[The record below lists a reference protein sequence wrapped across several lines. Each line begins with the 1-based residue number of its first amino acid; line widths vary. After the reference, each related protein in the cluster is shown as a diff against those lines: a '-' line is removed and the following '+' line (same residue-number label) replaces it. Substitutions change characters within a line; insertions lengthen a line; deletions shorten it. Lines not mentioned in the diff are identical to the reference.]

1 MGGAPWRFFA
11 CEEQHAMRGVIRA
24 RVRGGSSLD
33 VNDMK
38 GATRAH
44 RGAARD
50 LRPDAELAI
59 ARAAMHRAARGR
71 QRGIWKPSRI
81 SRRSRVRREWA
92 RWAEPLVARA
102 PLFAPVVST
111 YEPQALVFIYRSPTV
126 KSAFDLQGG
135 SRPNA
140 EPGVQ

>member
-1 MGGAPWRFFA
+1 
-11 CEEQHAMRGVIRA
+11 MRGVIRA

-92 RWAEPLVARA
+92 RWAESLVARA

-126 KSAFDLQGG
+126 KSELRLQIPMRQESGG
-135 SRPNA
+135 R
-140 EPGVQ
+140 VQ

>member
-1 MGGAPWRFFA
+1 
-11 CEEQHAMRGVIRA
+11 MRGVIRA

-59 ARAAMHRAARGR
+59 ARAAMHRAARAANEESGNLLAFHGALACAASGR
-71 QRGIWKPSRI
+71 GGPSR
-81 SRRSRVRREWA
+81 
-92 RWAEPLVARA
+92 L
-102 PLFAPVVST
+102 
-111 YEPQALVFIYRSPTV
+111 
-126 KSAFDLQGG
+126 
-135 SRPNA
+135 
-140 EPGVQ
+140 